1 MSVPRARRP
10 FVVLQSFPAPRPT
23 TNPYVVLL
31 GRSLA
36 DLPDVE
42 LRTFTRRRALLGRVD
57 VFHAHWPEILV
68 DGRTRPRRA
77 LRQLFFVLLLVRLAL
92 TRTPW
97 VRTIH
102 NPELPRGL
110 SRTQEALLRL
120 AERRTA
126 LWIRLNTDTPLPSGA
141 AHELIPHG
149 HYRDWFTEQPRQAP
163 VPGRLAFAGQIRG
176 YKGVEQLIEA
186 FRSTAAEAPDAELV
200 VAGRPTSDELAERI
214 RTLAGDDRRITLDL
228 RFLPDEDLVATVTGA
243 ELVVLPYPEMHNS
256 GGVLA
261 ALSLDRPVLVPDNQV
276 NRDLADEVGR
286 DWVRT
291 FTGQL
296 TGGTLLA
303 ALRSVEGTAS
313 SGSPDLDGR
322 GWQEAG
328 AQHLAAYR
336 RAVSLVR
343 RRGQG

>member
-1 MSVPRARRP
+1 VSDPRARRP

-36 DLPDVE
+36 ALPGVE
-42 LRTFTRRRALLGRVD
+42 LRTFSRRRALFGRID

-68 DGRTRPRRA
+68 DGRTGPRRA
-77 LRQLFFVLLLVRLAL
+77 ARQLFFVLFLLRLAL

-102 NPELPRGL
+102 NPELPRDL
-110 SRTQEALLRL
+110 SRLQVALLRL

-126 LWIRLNTDTPLPSGA
+126 LWIRLNPDTPLPPAA

-149 HYRDWFTEQPRQAP
+149 HYRDWYAGGPRGAAA
-163 VPGRLAFAGQIRG
+163 PGRLAFAGQIRG

-186 FRSTAAEAPDAELV
+186 FRSTAAHAPEWELV

-214 RTLAGDDRRITLDL
+214 RGLADGDARITLDL
-228 RFLPDEDLVATVTGA
+228 RFLPDDDLVATITGA

-261 ALSLDRPVLVPDNQV
+261 ALSLDRPVLVPENEV
-276 NRDLADEVGR
+276 NRALADEVGPA
-286 DWVRT
+286 WVRT
-291 FTGQL
+291 FSGEL
-296 TGGTLLA
+296 TGPALVA
-303 ALRSVEGTAS
+303 ALRSVQGAGLV
-313 SGSPDLDGR
+313 GSPDLGAR
-322 GWQEAG
+322 GWERAG
-328 AQHLAAYR
+328 AMHLAAYR
-336 RAVSLVR
+336 RAVALVR
-343 RRGQG
+343 GRGQG

>member
-1 MSVPRARRP
+1 MTVPRARRP

-36 DLPDVE
+36 ALPDVE
-42 LRTFTRRRALLGRVD
+42 LRTFSRRRALLGRID

-68 DGRTRPRRA
+68 DGRTGPRRA
-77 LRQLFFVLLLVRLAL
+77 ARQLFFVLLLLRLAV

-110 SRTQEALLRL
+110 SRLQEALLRL
-120 AERRTA
+120 AERRTT
-126 LWIRLNTDTPLPSGA
+126 LWIRLNTDTPLPAGA
-141 AHELIPHG
+141 ADELIPHG
-149 HYRDWFTEQPRQAP
+149 HYRDWFTAQPRHTP

-186 FRSTAAEAPDAELV
+186 FRGTAAEAPDAELV

-214 RTLAGDDRRITLDL
+214 RALSDGDPRITLDL
-228 RFLPDEDLVATVTGA
+228 RFLPDDDLVATITGA

-261 ALSLDRPVLVPDNQV
+261 ALSLDRPVLVPGNEV
-276 NRDLADEVGR
+276 NRALADEVGR
-286 DWVRT
+286 EWVRT
-291 FTGQL
+291 FAGQL
-296 TGGTLLA
+296 TAETLLA
-303 ALRSVEGTAS
+303 ALRSVQQAGT
-313 SGSPDLDGR
+313 SGSPRLDAR
-322 GWQEAG
+322 GWEEAG
-328 AQHLAAYR
+328 ARHLAAYR

-343 RRGQG
+343 RRGQD